1 MSFNTLS
8 AILRG
13 RWLLDKQWAEAHY
26 PLVLRF
32 MKGETVDF
40 GFGDRK
46 AYDDDDNSDYEA
58 KLPAPE
64 KLAAQRNV
72 YSVRRYSDLSVL
84 PNGSIAMLTLEGP
97 LMKRGGMCSYGMVDH
112 AELINR
118 LSVASNVGGILL
130 NIDSPGGQAD
140 GTAMLSQAIKDAASH
155 KPVLAIIDDGMAAS
169 AAMWIASAAD
179 EIYVTQ
185 PTDAVGSVGVYTTI
199 ADWNTHY
206 KEYFKLPVKDIYAPQ
221 STDKN
226 RDYHEAIAGNEEPL
240 KEDLAVLAQQFIDT
254 VANNRSG
261 KIKGDEWKTGKM
273 FYAKD
278 AKRIG
283 LIDGIKTF
291 GQVIN
296 RLDILISNRSQNS
309 QNKNMAFEKT
319 LIAAQSESF
328 AVTDDGFVLQETDLN
343 NIENS
348 LAIADKIA
356 VEYDAAQDR
365 IAELEELS
373 GVQSKAVSDAA
384 TLLSEANEKI
394 SAQQDRILE
403 LEAKVEEMGKQPSG
417 FGTRLNISEDNH
429 GDIKGK
435 PSWFVED
442 GSTKMAETYLK

>member
-8 AILRG
+8 AVLRG
-13 RWLLDKQWAEAHY
+13 RWLLDKQWAESHY

-32 MKGETVDF
+32 MKGETIDF
-40 GFGDRK
+40 GIGDRK
-46 AYDDDDNSDYEA
+46 LYKDGEEVENTPPKA
-58 KLPAPE
+58 E
-64 KLAAQRNV
+64 KLSAQRNV
-72 YSVRRYSDLSVL
+72 YSVKRYSDLSTL

-97 LMKRGGMCSYGMVDH
+97 LMKRGGICSYGMVDH

-140 GTAMLSQAIKDAASH
+140 GTAMLAQVIKEASAK

-199 ADWNTHY
+199 ADWNAHY
-206 KEYFKLPVKDIYAPQ
+206 KEYFKLPVKDVYAPQ

-226 RDYHEAIAGNEEPL
+226 RDYYEALAGNEEPL

-254 VANNRSG
+254 VSINRSG
-261 KIKGDEWKTGKM
+261 KIKGNEWKSGKM

-283 LIDGIKTF
+283 LIDGVKSF
-291 GQVIN
+291 SQVVN
-296 RLDILISNRSQNS
+296 RLDNLISSRSQNS

-319 LIAAQSESF
+319 LATAKAESF
-328 AVTDDGFVLQETDLN
+328 VVTDDGFALQETDLN
-343 NIENS
+343 NIEAA
-348 LAIADKIA
+348 LIAADKTA
-356 VEYDAAQDR
+356 ETLSAAQTR

-373 GVQSKAVSDAA
+373 GTQSTAVSDAA
-384 TLLSEANEKI
+384 TELAAANETI
-394 SAQQDRILE
+394 NTQEARITE
-403 LEAKVEEMGKQPSG
+403 LENQVKELGKQPSG
-417 FGTRLNISEDNH
+417 SGTILTITQDDHAS
-429 GDIKGK
+429 K
-435 PSWFVED
+435 PSWLVDD
-442 GSTKMAETYLK
+442 GSKKLAETYVK